1 MIFLLIVGV
10 VIFFLNLR
18 WGVVGIHGGG
28 VERSENPPLYWAAMT
43 LMAFCLVILCFI
55 LISGG

>member
-1 MIFLLIVGV
+1 MTFLLLAGV
-10 VIFFLNLR
+10 VLFLLNLR

-43 LMAFCLVILCFI
+43 LMAICLIFLGYVVF
-55 LISGG
+55 SGS